1 MKDIYQRL
9 KSLGVDAPFVRSRI
23 LPDWWDDAQAAVPA
37 TRAVAE
43 FAISRFLGIPIADLR
58 DPTASLAL
66 PAPSHAKL
74 KLRSD
79 ATREKVAPG
88 LALADRAARLLVDL
102 LAQNEEGASLPA
114 FTGTR
119 TAAQVRQ
126 QILAAGD
133 IVTLGTL
140 LEFAWSNGIAV
151 LHLADVPKGSKTF
164 DGMACFVGQV
174 PVVVLASRRQSPPW
188 VAFHLAHELGH
199 LLLGHARA
207 GGGPVVDAG
216 LDAGL
221 DATHGDPQEREAD
234 VFALEV
240 LTGSR
245 KPTLPKSSLTGPN
258 LAAWAS
264 RIGESEHI
272 DPGTLSLVYGRE
284 RRRMPV
290 AQLALKRLRLD
301 AGAQGMA
308 AEALA
313 KRVPEGLPEDLSR
326 LLAPEPTTA

>member
-9 KSLGVDAPFVRSRI
+9 KTLGVDAPFVRSRI
-23 LPDWWDDAQAAVPA
+23 LPDWWDDAQATVPA

-88 LALADRAARLLVDL
+88 LALADRAARLVVDL
-102 LAQNEEGASLPA
+102 LGQNEEGTPLPD

-126 QILAAGD
+126 HILEAGEL
-133 IVTLGTL
+133 VTLGTL

-151 LHLADVPKGSKTF
+151 VHLADVPKGSKTF
-164 DGMACFVGQV
+164 DGMACFVEQV

-216 LDAGL
+216 LDA
-221 DATHGDPQEREAD
+221 ASGDPLEREAD

-245 KPTLPKSSLTGPN
+245 KPSLPTPSLTGPN

-264 RIGESEHI
+264 RTGALERI

-290 AQLALKRLRLD
+290 AQLALARLHLD
-301 AGAQGMA
+301 VGAQGMA

-313 KRVPEGLPEDLSR
+313 KRVPEGLPEDLGR

>member
-9 KSLGVDAPFVRSRI
+9 KALGFDAPFIRARI
-23 LPDWWDDAQAAVPA
+23 LPDWWEDEQAAVPA

-58 DPTASLAL
+58 NPSATLVL

-88 LALADRAARLLVDL
+88 LALADRAARLVVNL
-102 LAQNEEGASLPA
+102 LAQGEGAARLPA

-119 TAAQVRQ
+119 TASQVRQ
-126 QILAAGD
+126 AILASGD
-133 IVTLGTL
+133 AVTLGTL

-151 LHLADVPKGSKTF
+151 VHLADVPKGSKSF

-199 LLLGHARA
+199 LLLGHAQPGA
-207 GGGPVVDAG
+207 GPVVDAG
-216 LDAGL
+216 LDGTS
-221 DATHGDPQEREAD
+221 DDRQEREAD
-234 VFALEV
+234 AFALEV
-240 LTGSR
+240 LTGTR
-245 KPTLPKSSLTGPN
+245 RPPLPGISLNGCR
-258 LAAWAS
+258 LAAWARRVGGEA
-264 RIGESEHI
+264 RIN
-272 DPGTLSLVYGRE
+272 PGTLALVVGRL
-284 RRRMPV
+284 RGRLPA
-290 AQLALKRLRLD
+290 AQNALKELELD
-301 AGAQGMA
+301 VGAQGMA

-313 KRVPEGLPEDLSR
+313 QRLPDGMPEDLGR